1 MQMPDIPKQ
10 TPGQLDRGVT
20 GISSCFMNN
29 EKGLNLFSFHFK
41 RQKEFFLS
49 LFFEIFVYK
58 MYVCL
63 CKFLQTT
70 IKFCVKW
77 IIKLEFLQE
86 FVLHFGFGHATIR
99 KGAASVAALK
109 ASTFLN
115 EVVTLV
121 QKCSLG
127 KTRGKFSSY
136 LTL

>member
-1 MQMPDIPKQ
+1 M
-10 TPGQLDRGVT
+10 
-20 GISSCFMNN
+20 
-29 EKGLNLFSFHFK
+29 
-41 RQKEFFLS
+41 
-49 LFFEIFVYK
+49 
-58 MYVCL
+58 
-63 CKFLQTT
+63 QTT

-99 KGAASVAALK
+99 NGAASVAALK

-127 KTRGKFSSY
+127 KIRGKLVFPILLFDFVQKNIGSQKPFILASFK
-136 LTL
+136 LKPEIFRKST

>member
-1 MQMPDIPKQ
+1 M
-10 TPGQLDRGVT
+10 L
-20 GISSCFMNN
+20 
-29 EKGLNLFSFHFK
+29 
-41 RQKEFFLS
+41 FLS
-49 LFFEIFVYK
+49 LRFVYK

-127 KTRGKFSSY
+127 KTRGKFFSY

>member
-1 MQMPDIPKQ
+1 MGLHIIPPIQ
-10 TPGQLDRGVT
+10 H
-20 GISSCFMNN
+20 IS
-29 EKGLNLFSFHFK
+29 
-41 RQKEFFLS
+41 
-49 LFFEIFVYK
+49 
-58 MYVCL
+58 
-63 CKFLQTT
+63 
-70 IKFCVKW
+70 VKW

-127 KTRGKFSSY
+127 KTRGKCFSY

>member
-1 MQMPDIPKQ
+1 M
-10 TPGQLDRGVT
+10 
-20 GISSCFMNN
+20 
-29 EKGLNLFSFHFK
+29 
-41 RQKEFFLS
+41 
-49 LFFEIFVYK
+49 
-58 MYVCL
+58 
-63 CKFLQTT
+63 QTT

-127 KTRGKFSSY
+127 KTRGKLVIPILNCSLILFKRHRQNIGPQKPFILASFKLKPEIFRKS
-136 LTL
+136 T

>member
-1 MQMPDIPKQ
+1 
-10 TPGQLDRGVT
+10 
-20 GISSCFMNN
+20 
-29 EKGLNLFSFHFK
+29 
-41 RQKEFFLS
+41 
-49 LFFEIFVYK
+49 

-99 KGAASVAALK
+99 KGAAASVAGLK

-121 QKCSLG
+121 QKCSLS
-127 KTRGKFSSY
+127 KTRGKFFFLSCS
-136 LTL
+136 LTLLKRHRQNIGSQKPFILASFKLKPEIFRKST